1 MALGWGARG
10 KHIFPWVV
18 SVALLVY
25 VFNYAT
31 DWDRLREAT
40 EQANL
45 PLFLAFVTADRM
57 AFFVVWALLQ
67 AAALRRFVTHVPVRS
82 VVAIRGG
89 SELLRAVSNPLSD
102 AAFFLGLGRLTGG
115 RIEAVLA
122 AALVPGICHFL
133 VLTMQMTLS
142 LPFLPGGFAQNR
154 DVIITTGV
162 TWTIVLVLAVGV
174 RLSATSSIRIPGAR
188 RIRDWL
194 ERFPLREIRPFFIG
208 FAVLTIFDILIQGL
222 ASRAFAVDIGWTEL
236 AARIPLLY
244 MALIIPSLGNF
255 GTRELAWAGLFS
267 EFGTRD
273 QLIAYAFAVN
283 SVFLVLNVVIGLVF
297 LKRSLQ
303 LISEVRRNKQI
314 GEPTPGLL
322 IRDPAKP
329 GAHLPPEGA
338 EVPINTYWL
347 RRIKKSDVE
356 MFVPGA
362 KRPAAENLEKD

>member
-1 MALGWGARG
+1 MAQRG
-10 KHIFPWVV
+10 GTRGRHIIPWVI

-40 EQANL
+40 ERANL
-45 PLFLAFVTADRM
+45 PMFLAFAAADRL

-67 AAALRRFVTHVPVRS
+67 AAALRRFVAHVPVRS

-115 RIEAVLA
+115 KIEAVLA

-133 VLTMQMTLS
+133 VLTLQMTLA
-142 LPFLPGGFAQNR
+142 LPFLPGGFVQNR
-154 DVIITTGV
+154 DVILTTGA
-162 TWTIVLVLAVGV
+162 TWVIVLVLAVGV
-174 RLSATSSIRIPGAR
+174 RLSATSTIRIPGAQR
-188 RIRDWL
+188 VRNWL
-194 ERFPLREIRPFFIG
+194 EKFPLREIRPFFIG
-208 FAVLTIFDILIQGL
+208 FALLSIFDIVIQGL
-222 ASRAFAVDIGWTEL
+222 ASRAFAVEIGWTEL

-283 SVFLVLNVVIGLVF
+283 SVFLVLNVLIGMVF
-297 LKRSLQ
+297 LKRSLE
-303 LISEVRRNKQI
+303 LISEVRRAKKT
-314 GEPTPGLL
+314 GEPTPGRLL
-322 IRDPAKP
+322 RDPTD
-329 GAHLPPEGA
+329 L
-338 EVPINTYWL
+338 
-347 RRIKKSDVE
+347 
-356 MFVPGA
+356 
-362 KRPAAENLEKD
+362 